1 MIYFLRLK
9 NGSVEPASSGTIVE
23 PDGKSRYVALTDID
37 ISVLNHWKSP
47 KSGGNYPSRWR
58 VQIPSAQIDLTLEPY
73 VADQELITEGS
84 TGIVYWEGAITG
96 KGASKGRPVTCQGY
110 VELTGYAGSLG
121 GLF

>member
-9 NGSVEPASSGTIVE
+9 TVPSNPLPRERSWSPTEISP
-23 PDGKSRYVALTDID
+23 VALADIN
-37 ISVLNHWKSP
+37 ISVLKHWKSP

-58 VQIPSAQIDLTLEPY
+58 VRIPSAQIDLTLEPY
-73 VADQELITEGS
+73 VGDQELSTEGS
-84 TGIVYWEGAITG
+84 TGVVYWEGAITG
-96 KGASKGRPVTCQGY
+96 QGTSQSQPVTCQGY